1 MVAKRKKGQ
10 EGDFV
15 VYHHKKNHSQSFKMQ
30 DHATIY
36 QAELEAIYQAC
47 SYMDEKSYDLKPKYV
62 KILTDSQSALLA
74 LNNIDFKSSKA
85 LKTAE
90 ALENIAWQTKNA
102 QLPRLK
108 HT

>member
-1 MVAKRKKGQ
+1 MGKE
-10 EGDFV
+10 EGTEGGFL
-15 VYHHKKNHSQSFKMQ
+15 VYHYNKQIHTQGFKMQ
-30 DHATIY
+30 DHATVY

-74 LNNIDFKSSKA
+74 LNNIDFKSSIA

-90 ALENIAWQTKNA
+90 ALENIAWQAKKMHNCLA
-102 QLPRLK
+102 
-108 HT
+108 